1 MSSVKAFPLIVVL
14 FIVVIIFTGINVIG
28 QESIGNSNLDN
39 RSVQLIIN
47 INTDLNTNFDDL
59 TLAESNLS
67 ANSTFEGQDPFV
79 QQFLESKESTNQF
92 EAFTNKII
100 SVPDLLILGINDE
113 VPEEDLAVYKVLLA
127 AFIVLIIA
135 VVVFVAIFGD
145 GRIT

>member
-1 MSSVKAFPLIVVL
+1 MSSVKAFPLIVVI
-14 FIVVIIFTGINVIG
+14 FIVVIIFTGVNTIG

-39 RSVQLIIN
+39 RSIQLIIN
-47 INTDLNTNFDDL
+47 INSDLNTNFNDL
-59 TLAESNLS
+59 SLVQSNLT

-79 QQFLESKESTNQF
+79 QQFLESKESTNIF
-92 EAFTNKII
+92 EEFTNKII

-113 VPEEDLAVYKVLLA
+113 VPEEDLAVYKALLA
-127 AFIVLIIA
+127 AFLIVLIA